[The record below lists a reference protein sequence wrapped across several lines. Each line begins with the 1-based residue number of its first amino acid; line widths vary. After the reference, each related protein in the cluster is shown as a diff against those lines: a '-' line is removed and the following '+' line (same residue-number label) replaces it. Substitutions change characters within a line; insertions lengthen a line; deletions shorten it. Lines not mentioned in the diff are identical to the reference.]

1 MPQNPIL
8 EVEIFDCWG
17 IDFMGLFVSLYGNQY
32 ILVVVD
38 YVSKWV
44 EAVASPTNDSKVVVK
59 LFKSTIFPRFGVSRV
74 VISDGGSHFVNK
86 TPEELLK
93 KHGVKHKI
101 ASPYHPQTSG
111 QVEVLN
117 RQIKAILKRT
127 VSNSRKDWSKKL
139 DDALWACS
147 TAFKTPIDT
156 SPFNLLYGKCCQLP
170 VELEYKVLWAV
181 KMLNFEIKTAQE
193 KRVLQLHELEEIR
206 LNAFE
211 SARIYKERT
220 KILHDQKI
228 LKREFKVGDLVL
240 LFNSRLKLFPGK
252 LRSRWSGPFRVLEV
266 RSYGALVLEEKDGKG
281 FVVDGQRVKHYL
293 VSEKREEASNNSS

>member
-8 EVEIFDCWG
+8 EVELFDCWG
-17 IDFMGLFVSLYGNQY
+17 IDFMGPFVSSYGNQY
-32 ILVVVD
+32 ILIAVD

-59 LFKSTIFPRFGVSRV
+59 LFKTTIFPRFGVPRV

-86 TPEELLK
+86 TLEGLLRR
-93 KHGVKHKI
+93 HGVKHKI

-111 QVEVLN
+111 QVEVSN
-117 RQIKAILKRT
+117 RQIKAILERT
-127 VSNSRKDWSKKL
+127 VSNSRKNWSKKL
-139 DDALWACS
+139 DDALWAYR
-147 TAFKTPIDT
+147 TAFKTPIGR
-156 SPFNLLYGKCCQLP
+156 SPFTLLYGKSCHLP
-170 VELEYKVLWAV
+170 
-181 KMLNFEIKTAQE
+181 IAQE
-193 KRVLQLHELEEIR
+193 KRLLQLHELEEIR

-211 SARIYKERT
+211 SARIYKEKT

-266 RSYGALVLEEKDGKG
+266 RSYGALVLEGKDGKG
-281 FVVDGQRVKHYL
+281 FVVNGQRVKHYL
-293 VSEKREEASNNSS
+293 VSEKREEASTVPLDDPPAC